1 MSVAFLR
8 RSALVLLLCL
18 AWLLLFQAGMRFYAG
33 SKLLYVA
40 FSVISLGSLMSAM
53 YRQVSFGYL
62 FLSVF
67 LWLGFWFKLTAN
79 FLLFGHFPFGEP
91 VGAFDS
97 SPAAWD
103 LVLVVACVASLG
115 AVGGRVVCGWILP
128 RPPENQATV
137 RAPAWY
143 PAIRKILWVG
153 LGALTVGA
161 VICNTLYG
169 VHQIGVVPR
178 TIFPWPGNALLA
190 WFLNIGAALA
200 IAVLIGWD
208 LALGRSVDRS
218 LYAILAEGF
227 LTSTAILSRSAYLF
241 HVVPQMLALN
251 RTTIRSVRISAT
263 KIWALILLSF
273 ALFGASIAMVSVLRD
288 MRYAESKAQPVPQPK
303 ATLSGQTERTLQIPG
318 SKGAPPATAVVS
330 SLRLILIH
338 QLAVNR
344 WIGIEGVMAISSYD
358 GKSDTLLWDML
369 LERREIG
376 TVSTYQAISNSG
388 YQVADAKNQFASMPG
403 MPGFL
408 YYSRSLWVVFAGMA
422 VVAIFTV
429 LSEWVA
435 FELTLN
441 PIICSLYGML
451 LANTIAQF
459 GMTPRQDVPQYLM
472 IYGFVGALWIIQ
484 ARSKRGVSQTPMHLK
499 KESNGK

>member
-8 RSALVLLLCL
+8 INVLALLLGL

-40 FSVISLGSLMSAM
+40 FSVISLGSLWSAM

-67 LWLGFWFKLTAN
+67 LWLGFWFKLAAN
-79 FLLFGHFPFGEP
+79 FLLFGYFPFGEP

-115 AVGGRVVCGWILP
+115 AVVGRVACGWIRL
-128 RPPENQATV
+128 RPHENQATL
-137 RAPAWY
+137 RAPIWY
-143 PAIRKILWVG
+143 PAIRKKMWVG
-153 LGALTVGA
+153 IGVLTVGA

-169 VHQIGVVPR
+169 VQQVGIVPR

-200 IAVLIGWD
+200 IASLIAWD
-208 LALGRSVDRS
+208 RALDLSVERS
-218 LYAILAEGF
+218 LYAILAEAF
-227 LTSTAILSRSAYLF
+227 LTSTSILSRSAFLF
-241 HVVPQMLALN
+241 HVIPQVLALN
-251 RTTIRSVRISAT
+251 RTPLRSARISAS
-263 KIWALILLSF
+263 KRWLLIFLSF
-273 ALFGASIAMVSVLRD
+273 GLFGASIALVSVLRD
-288 MRYAESKAQPVPQPK
+288 SQYAASKAQPVPTSKSAPAGQSTQ
-303 ATLSGQTERTLQIPG
+303 TLSIPAA
-318 SKGAPPATAVVS
+318 KAVNPDTPAVS

-344 WIGIEGVMAISSYD
+344 WIGLEGVMAISSYD
-358 GKSDTLLWDML
+358 RKSDAQLWEML

-376 TVSTYQAISNSG
+376 KVSAYQAISNSG
-388 YQVADAKNQFASMPG
+388 YQAADGKNQFASMPG

-408 YYSRSLWVVFAGMA
+408 YYSGSLWVVFAGMA
-422 VVAIFTV
+422 VAASFTV
-429 LSEWVA
+429 LSERVA

-472 IYGFVGALWIIQ
+472 IYGFVAGLWFVQ
-484 ARSKRGVSQTPMHLK
+484 TRGKEGGHTDSNANK
-499 KESNGK
+499 KGE